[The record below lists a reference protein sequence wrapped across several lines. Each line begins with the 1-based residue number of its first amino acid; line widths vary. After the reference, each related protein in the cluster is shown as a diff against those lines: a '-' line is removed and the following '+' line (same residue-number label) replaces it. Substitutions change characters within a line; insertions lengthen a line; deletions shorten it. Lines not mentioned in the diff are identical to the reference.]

1 MYPEVRA
8 VPFELDSEFCTSKYT
23 LVQGPRA
30 PLELTRNS
38 SKGTI
43 ELTSFHCIYMYMYYS
58 IHIYTCT
65 VHMVPHAQLLM
76 LLTHGDKRCPHFGEM
91 FVGPA

>member
-8 VPFELDSEFCTSKYT
+8 APFELDSEFCTSKYT

-43 ELTSFHCIYMYMYYS
+43 ELTSFPEAGEWGSSYVADLVAFSSNPERYVQS
-58 IHIYTCT
+58 SLLD
-65 VHMVPHAQLLM
+65 VP
-76 LLTHGDKRCPHFGEM
+76 TPTFYVP
-91 FVGPA
+91 FF

>member
-8 VPFELDSEFCTSKYT
+8 TPFELDSEFCTSKYT

-30 PLELTRNS
+30 LLELTRNS

-43 ELTSFHCIYMYMYYS
+43 ELSSFHCIYTVS
-58 IHIYTCT
+58 IYVHTGMCMHIAKC
-65 VHMVPHAQLLM
+65 
-76 LLTHGDKRCPHFGEM
+76 
-91 FVGPA
+91 FV